1 MIHDSFIMQVTTV
14 LTAICA
20 GLNMPN
26 LQAVQA
32 ECLPKNAA
40 GETANAG
47 RDVTITIL
55 FTFAPGIV
63 MPILGGTLF
72 QIAPSKQ
79 LAYEV
84 LLLWWLLTAVI
95 ALYFLVALFQALGS
109 GRGGRTAGTAAA
121 SALVAWPRRRRR
133 PPIGARLCDRL
144 LFGRM
149 VTNQARRRSAIV
161 FDTSV
166 EDFR

>member
-1 MIHDSFIMQVTTV
+1 
-14 LTAICA
+14 
-20 GLNMPN
+20 MP
-26 LQAVQA
+26 
-32 ECLPKNAA
+32 
-40 GETANAG
+40 T
-47 RDVTITIL
+47 
-55 FTFAPGIV
+55 
-63 MPILGGTLF
+63 LGGVLF

-79 LAYEV
+79 RAYEV

-95 ALYFLVALFQALGS
+95 ALYFLVALFRALGS
-109 GRGGRTAGTAAA
+109 GRGERTAGTAAA
-121 SALVAWPRRRRR
+121 ASALVARPRRRRR

-161 FDTSV
+161 FDTSA